1 MTSTVTLIEDFN
13 PEIEVPSLQA
23 AEQIIA
29 DRLTGQ
35 KIPRTYVVIQ
45 GGETIKFVSSRR
57 ILGDFVKEVNAGLK
71 SDMAV
76 EIDRESFDAT
86 DAVLLMTREDI
97 IELGEC
103 EEAVDALARELVAWD
118 GPFTVESLVDSIAE
132 FFAIDNIADLT
143 QDRLDAAVQAHGG
156 VVEEFTVTLTIQVRG
171 KRFSSTD
178 INEFIEDLDYSIRSN
193 TDGVMVTS
201 TEMIDA

>member
-132 FFAIDNIADLT
+132 FFAIDDISDLT
-143 QDRLDAAVQAHGG
+143 QDRLDAAVKAQGGG
-156 VVEEFTVTLTIQVRG
+156 VEDFTVTLTIQVSG
-171 KRFSSTD
+171 KRFSNVD
-178 INEFIEDLDYSIRSN
+178 LNEFIGDLDYSVRSN
-193 TDGVMVTS
+193 TAGVMVTA
-201 TEMIDA
+201 TEMTDA

>member
-13 PEIEVPSLQA
+13 PEIEVPSLQV

-86 DAVLLMTREDI
+86 DAVLLMTRENI

-156 VVEEFTVTLTIQVRG
+156 VVEDFTVTLTIQVRG